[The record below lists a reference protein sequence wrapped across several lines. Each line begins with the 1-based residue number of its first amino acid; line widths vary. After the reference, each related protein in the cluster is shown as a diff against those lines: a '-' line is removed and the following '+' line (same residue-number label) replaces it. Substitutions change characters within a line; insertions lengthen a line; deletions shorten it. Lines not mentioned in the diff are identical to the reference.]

1 MPATAIKPV
10 DEKDPVTVLGT
21 FWPGQNTI
29 EEVLAAAR
37 AVERLGYVPEIR
49 FCGNGDDPESL
60 ELVTKDVPAMIG
72 KLRAS
77 LTSTNH
83 KEGRDR

>member
-1 MPATAIKPV
+1 MSSTAARPI
-10 DEKDPVTVLGT
+10 DNSDRDPVTVLGT

-29 EEVLAAAR
+29 PEVLAAAK

-49 FCGNGDDPESL
+49 FCANGDDPEGL

-77 LTSTNH
+77 IASNPKVT
-83 KEGRDR
+83 R